1 MSCRFLSVWITWSI
15 PSVTW
20 FYDYSWMRVNASVQ
34 MNSKQK
40 PEILIEVTV
49 GTHQEEYSNKRPT
62 MPTYSNAHTKVKKWI
77 FHFKFR
83 ENWLEIDII
92 SNQFW
97 SSSIRDTQNRLL
109 YNQVKHTQNPD
120 IQPSHFEISLL

>member
-1 MSCRFLSVWITWSI
+1 
-15 PSVTW
+15 
-20 FYDYSWMRVNASVQ
+20 MRVNASAQ